1 MTHTAAA
8 VASTALARAIAPLRV
23 EPVVN
28 ELGGST
34 MGTRW
39 SVRFWHPIGTASPP
53 HASLR
58 ASIESALGTVVQQ
71 MSPWEPDSDLSRFNR
86 AAADHWQ
93 TLPEPFFGVLRSA
106 LVLARDSGGAYD
118 PTVGPV
124 VDLWGFGPAPAR
136 SSRPSAAELQAA
148 RARVGWQ
155 RLSIDVPQQR
165 VRQPGGSALDLSSI
179 AKGYAVDAVAHA
191 LRALGCHNALVEV
204 GGELLGCGRRPDGA
218 PWRVGV
224 KWPGLASDGGGDSD
238 GDEPR
243 GPVLALP
250 DLAVATSGDDF
261 RHFVAD
267 GEHCSHTIDPRTGR
281 PIGHAL
287 ASVTVVHAQ
296 CMQAD
301 ALATALLVLGPDAGW
316 AYAERLQLA
325 ALFIRR
331 SAGGHEARPTE
342 AFEALLA

>member
-1 MTHTAAA
+1 MTRHAFADPSTAAWRPA
-8 VASTALARAIAPLRV
+8 EPLRV
-23 EPVVN
+23 TPAVH
-28 ELGGST
+28 ELGGPT

-39 SVRFWHPIGTASPP
+39 SVRFWHPIGTVSPS
-53 HASLR
+53 HAALR
-58 ASIESALGTVVQQ
+58 EAIDAALATVVRQ
-71 MSPWEPDSDLSRFNR
+71 MSPWEPDADLSRFNR
-86 AAADHWQ
+86 AAPGHWQ
-93 TLPEPFFGVLRSA
+93 TLPEPFFTVLHRA
-106 LVLARDSGGAYD
+106 LDLARDSGGAYD

-136 SSRPSAAELQAA
+136 DTVPAAAELQAA
-148 RARVGWQ
+148 HARVGWQ
-155 RLSIDVPQQR
+155 RVVLDVPQR
-165 VRQPGGSALDLSSI
+165 RALQPGGAGLDLSSI
-179 AKGYAVDAVAHA
+179 AKGYAVDAVASA
-191 LRALGCHNALVEV
+191 LRDHGCANALVEV

-218 PWRVGV
+218 PWRVAV
-224 KWPGLASDGGGDSD
+224 KLPGPLCDDA
-238 GDEPR
+238 P

-281 PIGHAL
+281 PIRHAL

-301 ALATALLVLGPDAGW
+301 ALATALLVLGPAAGW

-331 SAGGHEARPTE
+331 SADGHEARPTE